1 MTQYIAQYTLLS
13 THLHLQILITLSHW
27 SGLRPLASATLSI
40 LDPHGDFSQISC
52 SVSWRSCGFGSA
64 VPATPGALVVLIL
77 VDVGVGLGS
86 S

>member
-1 MTQYIAQYTLLS
+1 VSHSKPFLPTQLSLQMFIAMSY
-13 THLHLQILITLSHW
+13 W
-27 SGLRPLASATLSI
+27 SGLRLLASATLSI